1 MKKNILFLASLL
13 LGVVLMASCSPDE
26 GTDPGSDGEPVATVF
41 TYSNPGSGYN
51 SDNDVHFRVATN
63 NRDSVVTYLAELKSA
78 KAARNMTDDEYA
90 KYVEQNGTKVSV
102 GVSNYKDVYITDL
115 HGEYTI
121 TVVSNSKIVKQF
133 DFAGLDFKPYG
144 TGTYSS
150 DFFGDSWPVEI
161 MHSDIG
167 DRYRI
172 VDAWGFKGYSADFT
186 LDGSSVTLIGA
197 PFETGY
203 VHSKYGM
210 VSAYQNGSSTYD
222 SAKKTVTF
230 NYTFKVSAGA
240 FGDYSETLVMP

>member
-26 GTDPGSDGEPVATVF
+26 GTDPGSDGAPMATVF

-51 SDNDVHFRVATN
+51 SDNDVRFRVATN
-63 NRDSVVTYLAELKSA
+63 NRDSVVTYFAELKSA

-102 GVSNYKDVYITDL
+102 GVNNYKDVYITDL

-150 DFFGDSWPVEI
+150 DFFGD
-161 MHSDIG
+161 
-167 DRYRI
+167 
-172 VDAWGFKGYSADFT
+172 
-186 LDGSSVTLIGA
+186 
-197 PFETGY
+197 
-203 VHSKYGM
+203 
-210 VSAYQNGSSTYD
+210 
-222 SAKKTVTF
+222 
-230 NYTFKVSAGA
+230 
-240 FGDYSETLVMP
+240 